1 MALCCSC
8 SSIALF
14 RMSHLFFLNNLL
26 IIVIIVALAVVVF
39 LYWDPM
45 DQKMSSE
52 KDPRLIAVF
61 EISIDFLEINW
72 EFVQQYHDRWPLK
85 RVQMFFPLDHICDH
99 ICFVQINLSRIRR
112 RRRRRV
118 VSQIYLIL
126 SSWLA
131 FKGAKDDP
139 PPLLASWNCEKSPSI
154 SLHLRLHPGS
164 PELPHKIGNSFRN
177 DLLLF
182 VKEIINKRRKEKV
195 VLVEKNLVPELI
207 FVATIATSGRGIF
220 FLAKF
225 HSLTV

>member
-1 MALCCSC
+1 
-8 SSIALF
+8 
-14 RMSHLFFLNNLL
+14 
-26 IIVIIVALAVVVF
+26 
-39 LYWDPM
+39 M

-72 EFVQQYHDRWPLK
+72 EFVQQYHARWTLN
-85 RVQMFFPLDHICDH
+85 RVQMFFSPGSHLRC
-99 ICFVQINLSRIRR
+99 ICFVLIQIKLSRNRR
-112 RRRRRV
+112 RSRRV

-207 FVATIATSGRGIF
+207 FVATIATSSRGIF
-220 FLAKF
+220 SWRNFI
-225 HSLTV
+225 H

>member
-1 MALCCSC
+1 MATKQGPNVFSLDYTERPHLLC
-8 SSIALF
+8 ANTN
-14 RMSHLFFLNNLL
+14 H
-26 IIVIIVALAVVVF
+26 
-39 LYWDPM
+39 
-45 DQKMSSE
+45 
-52 KDPRLIAVF
+52 
-61 EISIDFLEINW
+61 
-72 EFVQQYHDRWPLK
+72 
-85 RVQMFFPLDHICDH
+85 
-99 ICFVQINLSRIRR
+99 LSRIRRR

>member
-1 MALCCSC
+1 M
-8 SSIALF
+8 
-14 RMSHLFFLNNLL
+14 RSHMFCAYTNKLVRDQEEEEKKGGVPDLSNLIQL
-26 IIVIIVALAVVVF
+26 V
-39 LYWDPM
+39 
-45 DQKMSSE
+45 S
-52 KDPRLIAVF
+52 
-61 EISIDFLEINW
+61 
-72 EFVQQYHDRWPLK
+72 VQ
-85 RVQMFFPLDHICDH
+85 
-99 ICFVQINLSRIRR
+99 RR
-112 RRRRRV
+112 
-118 VSQIYLIL
+118 Q
-126 SSWLA
+126 
-131 FKGAKDDP
+131 DDP

>member
-1 MALCCSC
+1 M
-8 SSIALF
+8 
-14 RMSHLFFLNNLL
+14 
-26 IIVIIVALAVVVF
+26 
-39 LYWDPM
+39 
-45 DQKMSSE
+45 
-52 KDPRLIAVF
+52 
-61 EISIDFLEINW
+61 
-72 EFVQQYHDRWPLK
+72 
-85 RVQMFFPLDHICDH
+85 
-99 ICFVQINLSRIRR
+99 
-112 RRRRRV
+112 

-220 FLAKF
+220 FLAIF